1 MNHPQVIDV
10 LVIGAGPSGSALAID
25 LVRRGLDV
33 RIVDRAPH
41 AFDGSRAKGVQPRS
55 LEVLEDLGALDAVLA
70 GGSVYPRLG
79 LHAGPLAVP
88 WRMFPHKEATPD
100 VPYPNTWLI
109 PQFRTD
115 RALHA
120 RLGEL
125 GRGIEFGR
133 ELTALTQDEETVVAE
148 VTGPDGTEEIA
159 ARYAVGADGGS
170 SAVRKRLGVGFVGT
184 TDESDRVLIVDAT
197 VTGLSRDRWHMW
209 PGRGGRLIGAC
220 PLPGS
225 DLFQWMIR
233 LTPDEEPPSEKAD
246 ILRRIH
252 DHTRNRRIQLHDIH
266 WKSVF
271 RPNIRL
277 AQSYGRGRVFLA
289 GDAAHVHPP
298 AGAQGLNTG
307 MQDGYNLGWKLG
319 QVLAGADATLLD
331 TYEAERQPIAAG
343 VLGLSTEKWGG
354 IARLD
359 PSSMK
364 RGKDE
369 QQLALTYYGGPL
381 APADGERTGT
391 LRVGDRAPD
400 AELLGADGTR
410 TRLFDLLRGP
420 DFTAVAYGPGAARD
434 LERLA
439 WPSAGARL
447 KRLTVGAA
455 PADGLAFSD
464 HGNTLRGAYGLTG
477 DTLLLIRPDGYLG
490 SIAIRDFLTTAQT
503 AVRAM
508 TPRARSRTMAR
519 QSHPSPGPG
528 TAA

>member
-1 MNHPQVIDV
+1 MSSPQIIDV
-10 LVIGAGPSGSALAID
+10 LVVGAGPSGSAAAID

-33 RIVDRAPH
+33 RIVDRSPH

-55 LEVLEDLGALDAVLA
+55 LEVLEDLGALDDVLA

-88 WRMFPHKEATPD
+88 WKMFPHKEATPD

-125 GRGIEFGR
+125 GREIEFGR
-133 ELTALTQDEETVVAE
+133 ELTGLTQDEDTVVAE
-148 VTGPDGTEEIA
+148 VAGADGTEKIV
-159 ARYAVGADGGS
+159 ARYVVGADGGS
-170 SAVRKRLGVGFVGT
+170 SAVRKQLGVGFAGT
-184 TDESDRVLIVDAT
+184 THESDRTLVVDAS
-197 VTGLSRDRWHMW
+197 VTGLARDRWHMW

-225 DLFQWMIR
+225 DMFQWTIR
-233 LTPDEEPPSEKAD
+233 LTPDEEPPSGKDD

-252 DHTRNRRIQLHDIH
+252 DHTHDRRIRLHDIR
-266 WKSVF
+266 WTSVF

-277 AQSYGRGRVFLA
+277 AESYGRGRVLLA

-307 MQDGYNLGWKLG
+307 IQDGYNLGWKLA
-319 QVLAGADATLLD
+319 QVLAGADAALLD

-343 VLGLSTEKWGG
+343 VLGLSSEKWDG
-354 IARLD
+354 IAKLD

-381 APADGERTGT
+381 APADGMRTGT
-391 LRVGDRAPD
+391 LRTGDRAPD
-400 AELLGADGTR
+400 AELRGPDGAGTR
-410 TRLFDLLRGP
+410 LLDVLRGP
-420 DFTAVAYGPGAARD
+420 HFTAVACGPGAARALD
-434 LERLA
+434 GLV
-439 WPSAGARL
+439 WPTAGARL
-447 KRLTVGAA
+447 KRLTVG
-455 PADGLAFSD
+455 PAGAVGPAFSD
-464 HGNTLRGAYGLTG
+464 PGNTLRRAYGLTG
-477 DTLLLIRPDGYLG
+477 DTLLLIRPDGYVG
-490 SIAIRDFLTTAQT
+490 HIATRDFLTSTQT

-508 TPRARSRTMAR
+508 TPQAGSDPMSRRSRV
-519 QSHPSPGPG
+519 HPGPG
-528 TAA
+528 DVE

>member
-33 RIVDRAPH
+33 RIVDRSPH

-55 LEVLEDLGALDAVLA
+55 LEVLEDLGALPDVLA
-70 GGSVYPRLG
+70 GGSTYPKLG
-79 LHAGPLAVP
+79 IHAGPLAVP
-88 WRMFPHKEATPD
+88 WKMFTHRKATAD

-120 RLGEL
+120 RLSEL
-125 GRGIEFGR
+125 GQEIEFGR
-133 ELTALTQDEETVVAE
+133 ELIELTQDEDTVVAK
-148 VTGPDGTEEIA
+148 VAGADGTEEIV

-170 SAVRKRLGVGFVGT
+170 STVRKQLGVGFVGT
-184 TDESDRVLIVDAT
+184 TDESDRMLIVDAS
-197 VTGLSRDRWHMW
+197 VTGLARNRWHMW
-209 PGRGGRLIGAC
+209 PGRGGRFIGAC
-220 PLPGS
+220 PLPDS
-225 DLFQWMIR
+225 DMFQWMIR
-233 LTPDEEPPSEKAD
+233 LTPDEEPPAKKDD
-246 ILRRIH
+246 IVRRIH
-252 DHTRNRRIQLHDIH
+252 RHTGHRGIQLHDIH
-266 WKSVF
+266 WTSVF

-277 AQSYGRGRVFLA
+277 AEDYGRGRVFLA
-289 GDAAHVHPP
+289 GDAAHVHTP

-307 MQDGYNLGWKLG
+307 LQDGYNLGWKLG

-343 VLGLSTEKWGG
+343 VLGLSTAKWGG
-354 IARLD
+354 VAKLD

-381 APADGERTGT
+381 APADGMRTGT

-400 AELLGADGTR
+400 ARLLGADGAE
-410 TRLFDLLRGP
+410 TRLFEVLRGP
-420 DFTAVAYGPGAARD
+420 DFTALAYGPGAART
-434 LERLA
+434 LEQLA
-439 WPSAGARL
+439 WPTAGAQL
-447 KRLTVGAA
+447 KRLTVGP
-455 PADGLAFSD
+455 PATHGLTFSD
-464 HGNTLRGAYGLTG
+464 PENTLRRAYGLTG
-477 DTLLLIRPDGYLG
+477 DTLLLIRPDGYIG
-490 SIAIRDFLTTAQT
+490 HIATRDLLSTTQT

-508 TPRARSRTMAR
+508 TPQARSRTMPQ
-519 QSHPSPGPG
+519 QSHPSPGSG
-528 TAA
+528 ATA